1 VLRSTDCSTNP
12 GLAAALGRTRAQYLA
27 RWLRENVAGLAGNV
41 SLSPSRERWE
51 REPQRGPASPLGEG
65 YFTE

>member
-41 SLSPSRERWE
+41 SLSPRASDGSASRNAAQPVR
-51 REPQRGPASPLGEG
+51 LGEG